1 MNMEIIGKQLEE
13 FEEIGIDKIIDSREI
28 FSSLKLF
35 KCILGLNQTESK
47 IFAYIMKNDDVST
60 TELTVKLQMDRS
72 SIQRALKTLHDLKI
86 IHRKSKSMKDYVE
99 DKEMKNTKKK
109 GYVYVYNAANMES
122 IKKEFRMLLDKWYE
136 SMINYVENLDTL
148 CECCDIKFEPC

>member
-1 MNMEIIGKQLEE
+1 MEVIGKQLEE
-13 FEEIGIDKIIDSREI
+13 FEEIRIDEILEKREI
-28 FSSLKLF
+28 FSSLRLF

-47 IFAYIMKNDDVST
+47 VFGYIMKNNDVST
-60 TELTVKLQMDRS
+60 TELMEKLKMDRS
-72 SIQRALKTLHDLKI
+72 SIQRAVQSLSDLKI

-99 DKEMKNTKKK
+99 EKQLEKVNKK

-136 SMINYVENLDTL
+136 SMVNYIENLDTL
-148 CECCDIKFEPC
+148 CECCGIKFEEC

>member
-1 MNMEIIGKQLEE
+1 MEVIGKQLEE
-13 FEEIGIDKIIDSREI
+13 FEEIRIDEILEKKEI
-28 FSSLKLF
+28 FSSLRLF

-47 IFAYIMKNDDVST
+47 VFGYIMKSNDVST
-60 TELTVKLQMDRS
+60 TELTDKLQMDRS
-72 SIQRALKTLHDLKI
+72 SIQRAVQSLSDLKI

-99 DKEMKNTKKK
+99 EKQLKNLNKK

-122 IKKEFRMLLDKWYE
+122 IKKEFRILLDKWYK

-148 CECCDIKFEPC
+148 CECCGIKFEQC